1 MSYNIKSQTKKQDN
15 SGYSFIIII
24 GFFILALSV
33 NFVKLV
39 REYALKKKILEENAL
54 DYAQL
59 TEQQNKL
66 KLKIKKNQSQEYIEE
81 QARKLTLSKP
91 NEVVVIMASP
101 SPKFKVAPTATPYI
115 ANYKLWLQLFNH
127 Q

>member
-15 SGYSFIIII
+15 SGYSFVIII
-24 GFFILALSV
+24 GFFILTLSV

-39 REYALKKKILEENAL
+39 REYALKKKILQENTRDYSTLVEEQ
-54 DYAQL
+54 D
-59 TEQQNKL
+59 KL

-91 NEVVVIMASP
+91 NEFVVIMASP
-101 SPKFKVAPTATPYI
+101 SPKAKITPTVTPYI